1 MGTACSRCV
10 LTRDEHTVS
19 YAHYNDPTAQE
30 EAMTRKHAPVS
41 PPVTLTIAGS
51 DSGGGAGIQAD
62 LKTIEAHDAFGT
74 SAITATT
81 AQNTTG
87 VEDINVLPTDH
98 IAAQYDAVVD
108 DFAVEAVK
116 TGMLATEGV
125 IETVTDCLADFA
137 GPVVVDPVMVAATG
151 DRLLSEAAEAA
162 YTELFGHATLVTP
175 NADEAELLTDRTV
188 ESVAAAEAAGREI
201 VEMGA
206 DAALV
211 KGGHIEGI
219 DGDNDA
225 DSGGDSDA
233 VVDTL
238 VVNEGGETRTEQ
250 FSHPRID
257 TDATHGSGCT
267 LSSAIAARM
276 AHGEPLTEAVAG
288 GVAFMERAVRYGI
301 DVGSGPGAVHHLVE
315 IRERADREATTAAVE
330 RVVARL
336 VESNAETLLPAG
348 GMDVVGATRYAETP
362 AEVVGV
368 DGRLN
373 RTRTGIRHNAGV
385 RSGTAGDLA
394 GRLLAAREAFPEL
407 RFACSCR
414 FDDAVE
420 GALDSL
426 EGSVVYGEG
435 DETIT
440 AAVADAEAPPAAIVD
455 PGGADRHPELLVVAT
470 DAATLRER
478 VLTLDS
484 ALITE

>member
-1 MGTACSRCV
+1 
-10 LTRDEHTVS
+10 
-19 YAHYNDPTAQE
+19 
-30 EAMTRKHAPVS
+30 MTRTHAPVS

-108 DFAVEAVK
+108 DFDVGAIK
-116 TGMLATEGV
+116 TGMLATAAV
-125 IETVTDCLADFA
+125 IETVTGCLAEFD

-151 DRLLSEAAEAA
+151 DRLLSEDAEAA
-162 YTELFGHATLVTP
+162 YEALFDHATLVTP

-188 ESVAAAEAAGREI
+188 DSVDAAEAAGRDI
-201 VEMGA
+201 VELGA

-211 KGGHIEGI
+211 KGGHI
-219 DGDNDA
+219 DGDD
-225 DSGGDSDA
+225 

-238 VVNEGGETRTEQ
+238 VIDESATDATHTEG

-267 LSSAIAARM
+267 LSSAIAARL
-276 AHGEPLTEAVAG
+276 AHEETLTEAVAG

-301 DVGSGPGAVHHLVE
+301 DAGSGPGSVHHLVE
-315 IRERADREATTAAVE
+315 MRERADREATTAAVE
-330 RVVARL
+330 RIVARL
-336 VESNAETLLPAG
+336 VKANVEPLVPAG
-348 GMDVVGATRYAETP
+348 GMNVVGATRYAESA

-368 DGRLN
+368 DGRLSQ
-373 RTRTGIRHNAGV
+373 TRTGIRHNAGV
-385 RSGTAGDLA
+385 RSGVGSDLA
-394 GRLLAAREAFPEL
+394 HQLLAAREAFPAL
-407 RFACSCR
+407 RFAATCR
-414 FDDAVE
+414 LDDAVE
-420 GALDSL
+420 QALDTL
-426 EGSVVYGEG
+426 DGAVVRGSGASATEVVA
-435 DETIT
+435 T
-440 AAVADAEAPPAAIVD
+440 ALDDADAPPAAIID
-455 PGGADRHPELLVVAT
+455 AGGADRQPAVIVAAPT
-470 DAATLRER
+470 AATLRKR
-478 VLTLDS
+478 LVGLHD

>member
-1 MGTACSRCV
+1 
-10 LTRDEHTVS
+10 
-19 YAHYNDPTAQE
+19 
-30 EAMTRKHAPVS
+30 MTRTHAPVS

-108 DFAVEAVK
+108 DFAVGAIK
-116 TGMLATEGV
+116 TGMLATAEV
-125 IETVTDCLADFA
+125 IETVTDCLAEFD

-151 DRLLSEAAEAA
+151 DRLLSEDAEAA
-162 YTELFGHATLVTP
+162 YEALFDHATLVTP

-188 ESVAAAEAAGREI
+188 DSVDAAEAAGRDI
-201 VEMGA
+201 VELGA

-211 KGGHIEGI
+211 KGGHI
-219 DGDNDA
+219 DGE
-225 DSGGDSDA
+225 S

-238 VVNEGGETRTEQ
+238 VIDESVTDATHTEG
-250 FSHPRID
+250 FSHPRVD

-267 LSSAIAARM
+267 LSSAIAARL
-276 AHGEPLTEAVAG
+276 AHEETLTEAVAG

-301 DVGSGPGAVHHLVE
+301 DVGDGPGAVNHLAE
-315 IRERADREATTAAVE
+315 TRDRADREATAAAVE
-330 RVVARL
+330 RIVARL
-336 VESNAETLLPAG
+336 VAGNVETLVPAT

-362 AEVVGV
+362 DEVVGV
-368 DGRLN
+368 DGRLSP
-373 RTRTGIRHNAGV
+373 TRTGIRHNAGV
-385 RSGTAGDLA
+385 RSGVGSDLA
-394 GRLLAAREAFPEL
+394 HRLIDAREAFPEL
-407 RFACSCR
+407 RFACNAR

-420 GALDSL
+420 QALDTLDEPVVHGEAGPPSETIATAL
-426 EGSVVYGEG
+426 EGT
-435 DETIT
+435 DT
-440 AAVADAEAPPAAIVD
+440 PPAAIVD
-455 PGGADRHPELLVVAT
+455 PGGESRPPEVVLTAADAK
-470 DAATLRER
+470 TLRER
-478 VLTLDS
+478 TLALHE